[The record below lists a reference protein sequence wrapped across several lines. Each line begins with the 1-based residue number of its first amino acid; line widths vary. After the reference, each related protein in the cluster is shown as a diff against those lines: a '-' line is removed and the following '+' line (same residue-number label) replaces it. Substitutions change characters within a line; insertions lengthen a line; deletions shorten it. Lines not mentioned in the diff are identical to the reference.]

1 MKDYYKCM
9 CCEREVPSG
18 SVRDKETW
26 VCPRFAFYKYDIW
39 KEERLWCTY
48 CLGIT
53 DKHGEDIVK
62 EKERKAMKKIP
73 AKKTPAK
80 KTAVKKTRVDRICDL
95 VDCHIEGEIT
105 QDELVEKLMTV
116 VGKPIIK
123 VSEVEFIV
131 SEWEGNLYLESRQ
144 EITNGCRDNW
154 VQVEDLTDFT
164 VGEYND
170 LVTQLNEVYPEYPIE
185 YLEGRFV

>member
-1 MKDYYKCM
+1 
-9 CCEREVPSG
+9 
-18 SVRDKETW
+18 
-26 VCPRFAFYKYDIW
+26 
-39 KEERLWCTY
+39 
-48 CLGIT
+48 
-53 DKHGEDIVK
+53 
-62 EKERKAMKKIP
+62 MKKIP

>member
-1 MKDYYKCM
+1 
-9 CCEREVPSG
+9 
-18 SVRDKETW
+18 
-26 VCPRFAFYKYDIW
+26 
-39 KEERLWCTY
+39 
-48 CLGIT
+48 
-53 DKHGEDIVK
+53 
-62 EKERKAMKKIP
+62 MKKIP

-154 VQVEDLTDFT
+154 VQVEDLTDLT
-164 VGEYND
+164 VWEYNE
-170 LVTQLNEVYPEYPIE
+170 LVSELHRWYPDYPIE